1 MTQYCP
7 SCASK
12 IVPPHGYS
20 KSILIISEF
29 PGKLEMEKGIPFAS
43 SSWVP
48 SAGKILRKELQRLDV
63 DLLQLRCC
71 NLWLHPPNK
80 DENCLKAGETVC
92 LEEAKGKD
100 AILLMGSEAVSHFT
114 GYSVMDVNGLEV
126 ESPMLSAPILYA
138 AG

>member
-1 MTQYCP
+1 
-7 SCASK
+7 
-12 IVPPHGYS
+12 
-20 KSILIISEF
+20 
-29 PGKLEMEKGIPFAS
+29 MEKGIPFAS

-138 AG
+138 AVNSALAFHRGLGEVRFAITRFVTRLKQEGLL